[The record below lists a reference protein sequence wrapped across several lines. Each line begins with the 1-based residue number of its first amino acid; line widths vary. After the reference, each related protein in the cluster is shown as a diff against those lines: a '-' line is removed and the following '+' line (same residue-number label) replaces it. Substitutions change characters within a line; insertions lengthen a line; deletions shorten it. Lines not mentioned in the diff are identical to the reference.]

1 MFSEGAAPPE
11 QQAHTYEVEELGWE
25 LNDIL
30 NNSFPE
36 DVWVRGQIRDLNKSS
51 ANHVY
56 FKLVT
61 PAAADE
67 IPAASL
73 NVVLFN
79 GYRQI
84 VNRILGR
91 AAVGHMT
98 NGVEV
103 RILVKVNFWTRG
115 GRLNLLMHSID
126 PHYTLEQLS
135 ADRDKL
141 IADLLREGLMERN
154 KLLALPE
161 APLRVGLIT
170 RAESAA
176 YADFLD
182 ELGENFGWEVLVA
195 DTPTQGFGCES
206 RIAAALGK
214 LEAAAVDVIALVR
227 GGGSST
233 DLMAFNSRE
242 VACAIARCGVP
253 VLTGIGHETDKL
265 VADLVAHKSLKTP
278 TACARALVERAEQ
291 FRWHISGLW
300 YEVRRTA
307 SENLEKQRQ
316 ELNFTGTQLTK
327 AGKSASN
334 RAAGHLREQAAHL
347 SRAAYS
353 EIGKGGFRLNK
364 QRFQM
369 TERSRSSLEINKA
382 GIRTRTQHIRTSSP
396 RAIQSAQQRH
406 KYLTLR
412 AAGHDPK
419 KMMARGWAILS
430 GADGELLRSVT
441 QVALRSKIRA
451 QLLDGQ
457 LSAEISQVSPIH
469 PGD

>member
-1 MFSEGAAPPE
+1 MFSDGAAAPKR
-11 QQAHTYEVEELGWE
+11 QARTYEVGELGG
-25 LNDIL
+25 IL
-30 NNSFPE
+30 SDVLKNSFPD
-36 DVWVRGQIRDLNKSS
+36 DVWVRGQIRDLSKSS

-61 PAAADE
+61 PSAADE
-67 IPAASL
+67 IPTASL
-73 NVVLFN
+73 NVVLFD

-103 RILVKVNFWTRG
+103 RILANVNFWTRG
-115 GRLNLLMHSID
+115 GNLNLLMRSID

-135 ADRDKL
+135 ADRDRL

-154 KLLALPE
+154 KLLELPE

-182 ELGENFGWEVLVA
+182 ELGGNFGWEVLVA
-195 DTPTQGFGCES
+195 DTPTQGLGCES
-206 RIAAALGK
+206 RIAAALGE
-214 LEAAAVDVIALVR
+214 LDAAAVDVIALVR

-291 FRWHISGLW
+291 FHRRISGLW
-300 YEVRRTA
+300 DRVCRTA

-327 AGKSASN
+327 AVNSAST
-334 RAAGHLREQAAHL
+334 RAAGKLREQAEHL
-347 SRAAYS
+347 ARAAYS
-353 EIGKGGFRLNK
+353 EIGKGRFNLNK

-369 TERSRSSLEINKA
+369 AERTRSSLEISKA
-382 GIRTRTQHIRTSSP
+382 AIRTRTQHIRTSSP
-396 RAIQSAQQRH
+396 RAIKSAEQRH
-406 KYLTLR
+406 KYLALR
-412 AAGHDPK
+412 TAGHDPK

-430 GADGELLRSVT
+430 GSDGQLLRSVT
-441 QVALRSKIRA
+441 QVAPRSKISA

-457 LSAEISQVSPIH
+457 LSAEILEVSPTY
-469 PGD
+469 PDD